1 MKTLKIAIL
10 AVFATISMNA
20 QTIVESQVPANF
32 TEGLLKVYP
41 NATNIIWLRSNDNYK
56 VEFRD
61 GELAHT
67 VHFNKQGDRVR
78 VEASMIKT
86 ELPVVIAEDIK
97 KNYSTYIIDSVHSIT
112 RNEITTY
119 KVVLHKIDWIE
130 EITLVY
136 SGSGEV
142 LGVNKY

>member
-97 KNYSTYIIDSVHSIT
+97 KNYSTYIIDSVRSIT

>member
-1 MKTLKIAIL
+1 MKTLKIAVF
-10 AVFATISMNA
+10 AVFASLTMNA
-20 QTIVESQVPANF
+20 QNIEESQVPANF

-41 NATNIIWLRSNDNYK
+41 NATDVVWLRSNDNYK
-56 VEFRD
+56 VEFKD

-78 VEASMIKT
+78 VEARIIKT
-86 ELPVVIAEDIK
+86 ELPTVIVEDLK
-97 KNYSTYIIDSVHSIT
+97 KNYSDYNIDSVLTIT
-112 RNEITTY
+112 RNDITTY
-119 KVVLHKIDWIE
+119 KVVLHKKDWIE

-136 SGSGEV
+136 SGTGEV